1 MFVSSWNQKNKDQ
14 PFLSLQFYNILN
26 QQNKRQIQM

>member
-1 MFVSSWNQKNKDQ
+1 MFVSPWNQKNKDQ

-26 QQNKRQIQM
+26 